1 MNVNKGAIAEQ
12 KNALRRKIKAKKQLY
27 SDAERFDKSTTIFEK
42 VEQSEAF
49 IQARVVLVYWSMPD
63 EVYTH
68 NFIQKWAIKKTIL
81 LPVVDGD
88 NLRIKAF
95 TGIENMQPGSLMEI
109 PEPVGPDY
117 TNPESIDLII
127 VPGVAF
133 DSQNYRL
140 GRGCGFYDRLLNH
153 NQVKKMGVCF
163 DFQMVAEVPKENHDI
178 PMDFVIYA

>member
-1 MNVNKGAIAEQ
+1 MNVNKGTIAEQ
-12 KNALRRKIKAKKQLY
+12 KNALRRKIKTRKQLH
-27 SDAERFDKSTTIFEK
+27 SIAERFDKSAIIFEK

-49 IQARVVLVYWSMPD
+49 IEASVVLVYWSMAD
-63 EVYTH
+63 EVHTH
-68 NFIQKWAIKKTIL
+68 DFVQKWAVQKTML

-95 TGIENMQPGSLMEI
+95 TGIENMLPGSLMGI
-109 PEPVGPDY
+109 MEPTGPDFK
-117 TNPESIDLII
+117 NPDSIDLII

-140 GRGCGFYDRLLNH
+140 GRGRGFYDRLLNH
-153 NQVKKMGVCF
+153 NQVKIMGVCF